1 MDKLDLELPSPIEA
15 VLDTATELPDLNAA
29 VRQSKRRVTDS
40 VEEMADDISEDIAEA
55 AESEEP
61 IKEIVTVAE
70 ETAEDVI
77 EAVVDLVAEP
87 EGRVALS
94 DAIDG
99 KSVETRSDEQADAL
113 DQSFDQLQNGNDLKI
128 EVLTAEPEETRLLET
143 DHGEFVDASL
153 EEGEDAKL
161 VETASGQ
168 KVLVLDEDLTAEQ
181 AELAT
186 KEVLAEI
193 IGETVEE
200 NGGFVDVEFYNLFV
214 EGNFTVLSEDHYKY
228 SADYGG
234 YLAISDEMG

>member
-1 MDKLDLELPSPIEA
+1 MLVRELSAAQQKIVQITRALANEA
-15 VLDTATELPDLNAA
+15 
-29 VRQSKRRVTDS
+29 
-40 VEEMADDISEDIAEA
+40 
-55 AESEEP
+55 
-61 IKEIVTVAE
+61 
-70 ETAEDVI
+70 
-77 EAVVDLVAEP
+77 
-87 EGRVALS
+87 
-94 DAIDG
+94 
-99 KSVETRSDEQADAL
+99 
-113 DQSFDQLQNGNDLKI
+113 
-128 EVLTAEPEETRLLET
+128 
-143 DHGEFVDASL
+143 
-153 EEGEDAKL
+153 
-161 VETASGQ
+161 